1 MRDLEEQ
8 LKVAELRE
16 AEMAQT
22 MAKDQADRSEAM
34 DSMKQDFDMT
44 INELQVRGRLKVR
57 VRVTVTVTVTVSI
70 VWLGVNGS
78 LNIMVAIAHQHR
90 MR

>member
-57 VRVTVTVTVTVSI
+57 VRVTVRVTVSI